1 MYNIIPLILILVS
14 LIIIIAIV
22 FKKFSLLATLDI
34 ENIPAEKEAKF
45 KERIIGAR
53 LKRNIIKWWSQFFR
67 FIAPIATALNN
78 LFDLLYKKLQKL
90 KNDYQRPKS
99 DLDLGDIKTKIDQYF
114 NEAIALKK
122 QDDLIAA
129 EKKYIEIIGID
140 SKNIRAFK
148 ELGGLYFEQK
158 SFEEAK
164 QAFEHVLKLKQ
175 DSEDILDNSAQ
186 IAEECDDDK
195 IRDNSVKAL
204 DINKQD
210 AQIFYDLALV
220 YQALDDLPEAI
231 NNLKKA
237 LKIEPNNPRFLDTML
252 QLSIIIKDKILA
264 LDAFNKLVEVN
275 PENKKI
281 ELFKKQIRKI

>member
-34 ENIPAEKEAKF
+34 ENIPSEKEAKF

-67 FIAPIATALNN
+67 FIVPIATALNS

-90 KNDYQRPKS
+90 KNDYLKPKS

-114 NEAIALKK
+114 DEAIALKK
-122 QDDLIAA
+122 QDDLVAA

-148 ELGGLYFEQK
+148 DLGGLYFEQK

-175 DSEDILDNSAQ
+175 DSEDILDYSAQ
-186 IAEECDDDK
+186 ITEKCDNKD
-195 IRDNSVKAL
+195 SCVKVL
-204 DINKQD
+204 DANKQD

-220 YQALDDLPEAI
+220 YQELNNLPEAI

-252 QLSIIIKDKILA
+252 ELSIITKDKILA